1 MSCLHTIFRNS
12 VLFPTCSATPSH
24 TNRSGIPK
32 SAMNCL
38 SACLAVTVQIHNK
51 MRKNQIVT
59 AGRLVTVLDI
69 RPNHRR
75 SHLTTDS
82 HTTTK
87 RAALL
92 TAPATAT
99 LILGLVPLPTYHM
112 KDRNQAQTRSGM
124 WHFYIYRH
132 GHTPNRFDHQ

>member
-1 MSCLHTIFRNS
+1 MYLCYQGLH
-12 VLFPTCSATPSH
+12 
-24 TNRSGIPK
+24 
-32 SAMNCL
+32 
-38 SACLAVTVQIHNK
+38 VQIQNK
-51 MRKNQIVT
+51 NAQKNQIVT
-59 AGRLVTVLDI
+59 AGRLVPVLDI

-82 HTTTK
+82 HTTTE

-124 WHFYIYRH
+124 WHFYIEPERKRH
-132 GHTPNRFDHQ
+132 LRLRVQSIVSS